1 MACVYLHRDY
11 INKFLI
17 KEMAAN
23 DYLANIAKDDIKL
36 LHPDV
41 FSYDNCVIAEKVAK
55 RFYCSAAF
63 DLGDSPK
70 FFSGQFS
77 DEAALFLARIYA
89 ARTFVGRRG
98 IYGAAP
104 AVHDAFVNA
113 WLRARAHGAS
123 SDINDALA
131 CPWSC
136 IQSAIRKCEDV
147 FICEAVR
154 WCSENAFTSDYKA
167 DADAILENATYALK
181 YAEPALCAGLH

>member
-1 MACVYLHRDY
+1 MACGYLHRDY
-11 INKFLI
+11 VNRFLS
-17 KEMAAN
+17 KEMTPS

-36 LHPDV
+36 LNPDV
-41 FSYDNCVIAEKVAK
+41 FSYENCAIAEKVAK

-63 DLGDSPK
+63 DLGDAPK

-77 DEAALFLARIYA
+77 DEASLFLARIYA
-89 ARTFVGRRG
+89 ARNFTGRRG

-113 WLRARAHGAS
+113 WLRGRAHGAS
-123 SDINDALA
+123 SDTYDAFV

-136 IQSAIRKCEDV
+136 VQSAVRKCEDV

-154 WCSENAFTSDYKA
+154 WASDDRLTGNYKA
-167 DADAILENATYALK
+167 DAGTILENATYILK
-181 YAEPALCAGLH
+181 REEPALCSGLH

>member
-1 MACVYLHRDY
+1 MTCAYLHRDY
-11 INKFLI
+11 INRFLT
-17 KEMAAN
+17 KEMAAS
-23 DYLANIAKDDIKL
+23 DYLANIERNNIKL

-41 FSYDNCVIAEKVAK
+41 ASYENCTIAEKIAK

-63 DLGDSPK
+63 DLGDVPK

-77 DEAALFLARIYA
+77 DEAMFFLARIYA
-89 ARTFVGRRG
+89 ARNFVGRRG

-113 WLRARAHGAS
+113 WLRGRAYGAS
-123 SDINDALA
+123 SDAYDALV

-136 IQSAIRKCEDV
+136 VPSAIRKCEDI

-154 WCSENAFTSDYKA
+154 WFSENRLTSDYKA
-167 DADAILENATYALK
+167 DAGVILENATYSLK
-181 YAEPALCAGLH
+181 HAEPALCSGLH